1 MSERITYLH
10 GSASSHEQRNAA
22 ESMAPGRPRVAILG
36 AGPAGLAAALGLARE
51 KRAQVTV
58 IERRESVGGNAGSFQ
73 LEGVWCDYGSHRFH
87 PAAGPGVLAEVKAL
101 LGDDLLWRPR
111 HGRILLQN
119 RWIHFPLKP
128 LDLVLRLPKRFTAS
142 LAFDT
147 LRKILPRPPLAD
159 ENFATVLRRGLGATL
174 SENFY
179 YPYVRKLWGVPPT
192 ALAPT
197 LARRRVSGSS
207 VGKILGKIL
216 RQVPGLKQKTTG
228 GFYYPRRGFGTI
240 SKRLQEAA
248 AEHGAAFVLGAQVR
262 GIELEDRRVRA
273 VSYERSGEPRRQE
286 VECIWSTLPI
296 TYLVQTISPAPP
308 QGVLEAARRIRFRG
322 MILIYLVLEQAQ
334 FTEYDAHYFP
344 ELAVPIS
351 RLSEPKNYSASV
363 EPRDCTVLCA
373 ELPADPGDEHWGLSD
388 EELGKRLCAWLGTVG
403 LPVRAKARK
412 TLTRRLGQAYPVY
425 DRDYE
430 RHFKTM
436 DQWLAGIEG
445 LLTFGR
451 QGLFAHDNTHHAM
464 AMAHAACD
472 CLRPDGSFDR
482 ARWSEYRLE
491 FETHVVED

>member
-1 MSERITYLH
+1 MSERVRYPH
-10 GSASSHEQRNAA
+10 GSASSHNQGNSA
-22 ESMAPGRPRVAILG
+22 ESSAPGCPRVAILG
-36 AGPAGLAAALGLARE
+36 AGPAGLAAALGLARD
-51 KRAQVTV
+51 KRGQVTV
-58 IERRESVGGNAGSFQ
+58 IERQESVGGNAGSFQ

-87 PAAGPGVLAEVKAL
+87 PAAGPGVLTEVKAL

-128 LDLVLRLPKRFTAS
+128 LDLILRLPKRFTAS

-147 LRKILPRPPLAD
+147 LRKLLPSAPPAE

-179 YPYVRKLWGVPPT
+179 YPYVRKLWGVAPT

-197 LARRRVSGSS
+197 LAKRRVSGSS
-207 VGKILGKIL
+207 VSKILGKIL

-228 GFYYPRRGFGTI
+228 GFYYPRRGFGSI
-240 SKRLQEAA
+240 SNRLHEAA
-248 AEHGAAFVLGAQVR
+248 AAHGAAFALGAQAR
-262 GIELEDRRVRA
+262 GIELEHGRVRA
-273 VSYERSGEPRRQE
+273 VSYEKNGESYRQE
-286 VECIWSTLPI
+286 VDCVWSTLPI
-296 TYLVQTISPAPP
+296 TLLIQMMSPPPP
-308 QGVLEAARRIRFRG
+308 QAVLEAARRIRFRG

-344 ELAVPIS
+344 ELTVPIS
-351 RLSEPKNYSASV
+351 RLSEPKNYSASL
-363 EPRDCTVLCA
+363 EPRDSTVLCA

-388 EELGKRLCAWLGTVG
+388 EELGKRLCGWLARVG
-403 LPVRAKARK
+403 LPVRAPVRK

-430 RHFKTM
+430 AHFRTM

-472 CLRPDGSFDR
+472 CLRSDGSFDR
-482 ARWSEYRLE
+482 ARWAEYRLE